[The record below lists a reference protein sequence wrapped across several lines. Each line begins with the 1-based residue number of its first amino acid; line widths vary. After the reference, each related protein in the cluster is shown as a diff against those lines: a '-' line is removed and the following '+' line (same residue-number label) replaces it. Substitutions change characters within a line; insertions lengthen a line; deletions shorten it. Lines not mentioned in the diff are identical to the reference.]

1 MHYIIHN
8 TRIGTHYFT
17 KISLRMVRSKLNTN
31 LNYREYKQLE
41 RDDAEYDASMYE
53 IELLGKEV
61 RIAIGRG
68 KTEKKDI
75 IYYPM
80 YLMNTD
86 DRVVKQIGVFEIRA
100 DQASEM
106 LDDEDDLDIDK
117 LPHPLVYSFVTAGML
132 EADSRGKKAPP
143 IGLLE
148 ETDAAEEEGV
158 KEVQEEPVQEEPVQE
173 EVQKEVQEPEQL
185 DQEDN
190 ASDELRSKMK
200 AQALA
205 LPAQTKE
212 TAQAEHAEYRK
223 MPDQPW
229 IQTFMQNNNFG
240 ITDNEAGGDCLFA
253 VIRDAFRTRGK
264 YVEVPELRRKV
275 AAEATEEVFEG
286 YKKQYTMTA
295 ESISTTIA
303 EMRGLEEANA
313 KLKQRLV
320 RTTDAK
326 EQQAIIIES
335 RHNATRHKRL
345 KSEVMLSKEL
355 LQDFHFMKNVNT
367 LEDFREVLK
376 SCAFWADTWAIST
389 LERVLRI
396 KLIILSSERFHS
408 GEMGGVL
415 QCGQLNDRVLE
426 DQGSFEPDFYIMA
439 EHTGMHYKLITYKGE
454 ALLTFRE
461 IPYDIKIMVVE
472 KCMER
477 NAGPY
482 YLIPQFRTFREED
495 LGLKDADLDLKAE
508 RELMQTIPSVHASS
522 SSASAHAHA
531 SHAPLY
537 DDATVFQFYSKSMDK
552 PLPGTGSG
560 ETIERADIPK
570 YAALAKE
577 SPQWRK
583 MLSNFWEPPGD
594 DKNKPLFTL
603 DGHKWRT
610 LEHYLKGSQF
620 RKENP
625 KHYLQFSLDS
635 DSDLSKSPALAKA
648 AAKDDKYKDMK
659 PDADFNLREEKERE
673 DAQHAKYSQ
682 NSYLEDMLLNTR
694 NAKLVHFRRGKPPAV
709 CTELMR
715 VRHRLQLE
723 QLKRKKQ

>member
-1 MHYIIHN
+1 M
-8 TRIGTHYFT
+8 
-17 KISLRMVRSKLNTN
+17 
-31 LNYREYKQLE
+31 E
-41 RDDAEYDASMYE
+41 RDDADYDAAMYE

-68 KTEKKDI
+68 KTDKKDI
-75 IYYPM
+75 IYYPV
-80 YLMNTD
+80 YLINAD

-117 LPHPLVYSFVTAGML
+117 LPHPLIYSFVTAGML
-132 EADSRGKKAPP
+132 EADSRGKKAPVAVAA
-143 IGLLE
+143 LE
-148 ETDAAEEEGV
+148 KEGEEEGV
-158 KEVQEEPVQEEPVQE
+158 KEQDPVLE
-173 EVQKEVQEPEQL
+173 EVLEEVQEPAQL
-185 DQEDN
+185 DQEDDDKEDK
-190 ASDELRSKMK
+190 ALRSKMK

-205 LPAQTKE
+205 LPAQTKD
-212 TAQAEHAEYRK
+212 TAQAEHAEYK
-223 MPDQPW
+223 KLPDEPW
-229 IQTFMQNNNFG
+229 IQTHMQNNNFG

-253 VIRDAFRTRGK
+253 VIRDAYRTRGK
-264 YVEVPELRRKV
+264 YVEVPELRRKL
-275 AAEATEEVFEG
+275 AAEATEEVFDG
-286 YKKQYTMTA
+286 YKENYTMLA
-295 ESISTTIA
+295 NSISTTVA

-345 KSEVMLSKEL
+345 KSEVTLSKEL

-367 LEDFREVLK
+367 LEDFRETLK

-396 KLIILSSERFHS
+396 KLIILSSERFRS

-415 QCGQLNDRVLE
+415 QCGQLNDRVLQ

-439 EHTGMHYKLITYKGE
+439 DHMGMHYALITYKGE

-472 KCMER
+472 KCMEC

-482 YLIPQFRTFREED
+482 YLIPQFRTFRED
-495 LGLKDADLDLKAE
+495 LGLKDAEEHDLMHNKV
-508 RELMQTIPSVHASS
+508 PSVHAVP
-522 SSASAHAHA
+522 SSA
-531 SHAPLY
+531 HAPLY

-577 SPQWRK
+577 SPHWRK

-610 LEHYLKGSQF
+610 VEHYLLGSRF

-635 DSDLSKSPALAKA
+635 DSDMSKSPTLAKS
-648 AAKDDKYKDMK
+648 AAKDDKYKDIN

-673 DAQHAKYSQ
+673 DAQYAKYSQ
-682 NSYLEDMLLNTR
+682 NSYLTDMLLNTR
-694 NAKLVHFRRGKPPAV
+694 NAKLVHFRRGKPPVV
-709 CTELMR
+709 CNELMR

-723 QLKRKKQ
+723 QAKRKKQ

>member
-1 MHYIIHN
+1 
-8 TRIGTHYFT
+8 
-17 KISLRMVRSKLNTN
+17 
-31 LNYREYKQLE
+31 
-41 RDDAEYDASMYE
+41 
-53 IELLGKEV
+53 
-61 RIAIGRG
+61 
-68 KTEKKDI
+68 
-75 IYYPM
+75 
-80 YLMNTD
+80 
-86 DRVVKQIGVFEIRA
+86 
-100 DQASEM
+100 
-106 LDDEDDLDIDK
+106 
-117 LPHPLVYSFVTAGML
+117 
-132 EADSRGKKAPP
+132 
-143 IGLLE
+143 
-148 ETDAAEEEGV
+148 
-158 KEVQEEPVQEEPVQE
+158 
-173 EVQKEVQEPEQL
+173 
-185 DQEDN
+185 
-190 ASDELRSKMK
+190 MK

-205 LPAQTKE
+205 LPAQTKD
-212 TAQAEHAEYRK
+212 TAQAEHAEYK
-223 MPDQPW
+223 KLPDQPW
-229 IQTFMQNNNFG
+229 IQTHMQNNNFG
-240 ITDNEAGGDCLFA
+240 ITDNEGGGDCLFA
-253 VIRDAFRTRGK
+253 VIRDAYRTRGK
-264 YVEVPELRRKV
+264 YVEVPELRSKL
-275 AAEATEEVFEG
+275 AAEATEEVFDG
-286 YKKQYTMTA
+286 YKEKYTMLA
-295 ESISTTIA
+295 ESISTTVA

-320 RTTDAK
+320 RTTDAN

-335 RHNATRHKRL
+335 RHNATRHKSL

-367 LEDFREVLK
+367 LEDFREILK

-396 KLIILSSERFHS
+396 KLIILSSERFNS

-439 EHTGMHYKLITYKGE
+439 EHTGMHYKLITYKRE
-454 ALLTFRE
+454 SLLTFRE

-482 YLIPQFRTFREED
+482 YLIPQFRTFREE
-495 LGLKDADLDLKAE
+495 LGLKDADLDFKAE
-508 RELMQTIPSVHASS
+508 HELLHKIPSVHASP
-522 SSASAHAHA
+522 SSAPSSA
-531 SHAPLY
+531 HAPLY

-560 ETIERADIPK
+560 ETIERTNIPK
-570 YAALAKE
+570 YASLAKE

-625 KHYLQFSLDS
+625 KYYLQFSLDS

-648 AAKDDKYKDMK
+648 AAKDDKYKDIK

-682 NSYLEDMLLNTR
+682 NSYLTDMLLNTR
-694 NAKLVHFRRGKPPAV
+694 NAKLLHFRRGKPPVV

-723 QLKRKKQ
+723 QAKRRKN

>member
-1 MHYIIHN
+1 
-8 TRIGTHYFT
+8 
-17 KISLRMVRSKLNTN
+17 MVRSKLNPD

-41 RDDAEYDASMYE
+41 RDDADYDAAMYE

-68 KTEKKDI
+68 KTDKKDI
-75 IYYPM
+75 IYYPV
-80 YLMNTD
+80 YLINAD

-117 LPHPLVYSFVTAGML
+117 LPHPLIYSFVTAGML
-132 EADSRGKKAPP
+132 EADSRGKKAPVAVAA
-143 IGLLE
+143 LE
-148 ETDAAEEEGV
+148 KEGEEEGV
-158 KEVQEEPVQEEPVQE
+158 KEQDPVLE
-173 EVQKEVQEPEQL
+173 EVLEEVQEPAQL
-185 DQEDN
+185 DQEDDDKEDK
-190 ASDELRSKMK
+190 ALRSKMK

-205 LPAQTKE
+205 LPAQTKD
-212 TAQAEHAEYRK
+212 TAQAEHAEYK
-223 MPDQPW
+223 KLPDEPW
-229 IQTFMQNNNFG
+229 IQTHMQNNNFG

-253 VIRDAFRTRGK
+253 VIRDAYRTRGK
-264 YVEVPELRRKV
+264 YVEVPELRRKL
-275 AAEATEEVFEG
+275 AAEATEEVFDG
-286 YKKQYTMTA
+286 YKENYTMLA
-295 ESISTTIA
+295 NSISTTVA

-345 KSEVMLSKEL
+345 KSEVTLSKEL

-367 LEDFREVLK
+367 LEDFRETLK

-396 KLIILSSERFHS
+396 KLIILSSERFRS

-415 QCGQLNDRVLE
+415 QCGQLNDRVLQ

-439 EHTGMHYKLITYKGE
+439 DHMGMHYALITYKGE

-472 KCMER
+472 KCMEC

-482 YLIPQFRTFREED
+482 YLIPQFRTFRED
-495 LGLKDADLDLKAE
+495 LGLKDAEEHDLMHNKV
-508 RELMQTIPSVHASS
+508 PSVHASPS
-522 SSASAHAHA
+522 SVPSSA
-531 SHAPLY
+531 HAPLY

-577 SPQWRK
+577 SPHWRK

-610 LEHYLKGSQF
+610 VEHYLLGSRF

-635 DSDLSKSPALAKA
+635 DSDMSKSPTLAKS
-648 AAKDDKYKDMK
+648 AAKDDKYKDIN

-673 DAQHAKYSQ
+673 DAQYAKYSQ
-682 NSYLEDMLLNTR
+682 NSYLTDMLLNTR
-694 NAKLVHFRRGKPPAV
+694 NAKLVHFRRGKPPVV
-709 CTELMR
+709 CNELMR

-723 QLKRKKQ
+723 QAKRKKQ

>member
-1 MHYIIHN
+1 
-8 TRIGTHYFT
+8 
-17 KISLRMVRSKLNTN
+17 MVRSKLNTD

-86 DRVVKQIGVFEIRA
+86 DRVVKQIGVFEIRV

-106 LDDEDDLDIDK
+106 LDDDDDLDIDK

-143 IGLLE
+143 IVLLE

-173 EVQKEVQEPEQL
+173 PAQLEPEQSL
-185 DQEDN
+185 QEDN

-212 TAQAEHAEYRK
+212 TAQTEHAEYK
-223 MPDQPW
+223 KLPDQPW
-229 IQTFMQNNNFG
+229 IKTHMQNNHFG
-240 ITDNEAGGDCLFA
+240 ITDNEGGGDCLFA

-264 YVEVPELRRKV
+264 YVEVSELRRKV

-335 RHNATRHKRL
+335 RHNATRHKSL

-355 LQDFHFMKNVNT
+355 LQDFNCMKNVNT
-367 LEDFREVLK
+367 LEDFREMLK

-396 KLIILSSERFHS
+396 KLIILSSERFHA

-426 DQGSFEPDFYIMA
+426 DRGSFEPDFYVMA

-454 ALLTFRE
+454 SLLTFRE

-482 YLIPQFRTFREED
+482 YLIPQFRTFREEE
-495 LGLKDADLDLKAE
+495 LGLKGADLDLKAE
-508 RELMQTIPSVHASS
+508 DELLHKVP
-522 SSASAHAHA
+522 SAHASPSA
-531 SHAPLY
+531 HAPLY

-560 ETIERADIPK
+560 ETIERANIPK

-594 DKNKPLFTL
+594 DRTKPLFTL

-610 LEHYLKGSQF
+610 LEHYLQGIRF
-620 RKENP
+620 RKDNP

-635 DSDLSKSPALAKA
+635 DSDMSKSPALAKA
-648 AAKDDKYKDMK
+648 AAKDDSFK
-659 PDADFNLREEKERE
+659 PDADFNLHEEKERE

-723 QLKRKKQ
+723 QAKRKKQ

>member
-1 MHYIIHN
+1 
-8 TRIGTHYFT
+8 
-17 KISLRMVRSKLNTN
+17 MVRSKLNPD

-41 RDDAEYDASMYE
+41 RDDADYDATMYE

-68 KTEKKDI
+68 KTDKTGI

-80 YLMNTD
+80 YLINTD
-86 DRVVKQIGVFEIRA
+86 DRVVKQIGVFEIGA
-100 DQASEM
+100 DQTSDV

-132 EADSRGKKAPP
+132 EADSRGKKA
-143 IGLLE
+143 LALE
-148 ETDAAEEEGV
+148 KDDEEDV
-158 KEVQEEPVQEEPVQE
+158 HNPEPAQ
-173 EVQKEVQEPEQL
+173 QEPAQQEPAQ
-185 DQEDN
+185 QEDH
-190 ASDELRSKMK
+190 AADALRSKMK
-200 AQALA
+200 DQAKTLVQTKDT
-205 LPAQTKE
+205 AQT
-212 TAQAEHAEYRK
+212 EHADYK
-223 MPDQPW
+223 KLPSQPW
-229 IQTFMQNNNFG
+229 IQTHMQNNHFG

-253 VIRDAFRTRGK
+253 VIRDAYRTRGK
-264 YVEVPELRRKV
+264 YVEVPELRRKL
-275 AAEATEEVFEG
+275 AAEATEEVFQG
-286 YKKQYTMTA
+286 YRDQYTITA
-295 ESISTTIA
+295 ESITTTSA
-303 EMRGLEEANA
+303 EMRVLIDANA
-313 KLKQRLV
+313 RLKQRLE
-320 RTTDAK
+320 RTMEAK
-326 EQQAIIIES
+326 EQQAIIAES
-335 RHNATRHKRL
+335 RRNAAQFKRL
-345 KSEVMLSKEL
+345 KTELALSKEL

-367 LEDFREVLK
+367 LADFREMLK

-389 LERVLRI
+389 LERVLHI
-396 KLIILSSERFHS
+396 KLIILSSERFHA

-415 QCGQLNDRVLE
+415 QCGQLNDRMLQ

-439 EHTGMHYKLITYKGE
+439 DHMGMHYRLITYKGE
-454 ALLTFRE
+454 ALFTFRE
-461 IPYDIKIMVVE
+461 IPYDVKIMVIE

-482 YLIPQFRTFREED
+482 YIIPQFRAFREEE
-495 LGLKDADLDLKAE
+495 LGLKHMDEDEVAQVQAVPAV
-508 RELMQTIPSVHASS
+508 QSS
-522 SSASAHAHA
+522 

-560 ETIERADIPK
+560 ETIDRANIPK

-594 DKNKPLFTL
+594 DRNKELFTL

-610 LEHYLKGSQF
+610 LEHYMQGSRF

-635 DSDLSKSPALAKA
+635 DSDLSKSPTLAQS
-648 AAKDDKYKDMK
+648 DDKYKDTK
-659 PDADFNLREEKERE
+659 PDTDFNLREEKERE
-673 DAQHAKYSQ
+673 DAQYAKYSQ
-682 NSYLEDMLLNTR
+682 NSYLENMLLNTR
-694 NAKLVHFRRGKPPAV
+694 NAKLVQFRRGKPADV
-709 CTELMR
+709 CNELMR

-723 QLKRKKQ
+723 QAKRKK